1 MTPNGSLPPPEP
13 QIHAAALNLRPLPL
27 GELLDRAFN
36 IYFRHIVTF
45 TALLAIVLI
54 PSLLVTYFQTRGIF
68 GWYISTIQHQITNPR
83 SSPDLSALNS
93 FAPSDFWTGIQLI
106 IGFVLIPMSYGAVVV
121 GVSRAY
127 VGLPV
132 TFVDCYRQ
140 ALRRWLPVMILMVL
154 WIVLAA
160 VSIIMFAIVGGIFG
174 AIGAMVAGALGSPI
188 FGFFFAVI
196 VIALMLAII
205 GVVIMIYLTSAISFI
220 AVVLEKVDPIRA
232 MGEAFARV
240 FGGAQFWRGFVLA
253 IALTGIYF
261 GGSLVIGGGG
271 AVLAFL
277 LKAPAMYIIFAGM
290 MQMFFVPF
298 AVVTAAVY
306 YYDIRIRHEGYDLQT
321 LIDKFANQASPGTSN
336 A

>member
-1 MTPNGSLPPPEP
+1 LTPNGSLPPPEP
-13 QIHAAALNLRPLPL
+13 QRNAAALNLRPLPL
-27 GELLDRAFN
+27 GELLDRAFS
-36 IYFRHIVTF
+36 IYFRNIVTF
-45 TALLAIVLI
+45 SALLAIVLI

-68 GWYISTIQHQITNPR
+68 GWYISTIQHQISNPH
-83 SSPDLSALNS
+83 STPDLSALNS
-93 FAPSDFWTGIQLI
+93 FAPSDFWTGIQLL
-106 IGFVLIPMSYGAVVV
+106 IGFFLIPMSYGAVVV

-140 ALRRWLPVMILMVL
+140 ALRRWLPVMILMLL
-154 WIVLAA
+154 WIVLAVVLIVA
-160 VSIIMFAIVGGIFG
+160 FAIVGGIFG
-174 AIGAMVAGALGSPI
+174 AVGAMITGVLGSPVL
-188 FGFFFAVI
+188 GFFFAVV
-196 VIALMLAII
+196 VIALMLALI
-205 GVVIMIYLTSAISFI
+205 GVIIMIYLTSAISFI
-220 AVVLEKVDPIRA
+220 SVVLEKIDPIRA
-232 MGEAFARV
+232 LGEAFARV
-240 FGGAQFWRGFVLA
+240 FGGGQFWRGFVLA
-253 IALTGIYF
+253 IALTGIYL

-306 YYDIRIRHEGYDLQT
+306 YYDIRIRREGYDLQM
-321 LIDKFANQASPGTSN
+321 LIDKFASPASSGASN